1 MHYFFQS
8 LKGKDDVSAEIL
20 ARNLH
25 VDYMGECTA
34 YCTLY
39 TWTWRMKVHEFLPEI
54 WGKNLPKTAALVH
67 VHTPEPA
74 VANSKGIQ
82 AGPVHLKV
90 PEEASFYKT

>member
-1 MHYFFQS
+1 MYSAFFQS

-39 TWTWRMKVHEFLPEI
+39 TWT
-54 WGKNLPKTAALVH
+54 
-67 VHTPEPA
+67 
-74 VANSKGIQ
+74 
-82 AGPVHLKV
+82 
-90 PEEASFYKT
+90 